1 MNGFKKSGE
10 KYFPKLRRDMKRDWQ
25 LYLFLLPAVLI
36 IFFFNYVPIYG
47 LQIAFRDFKP
57 SRGIWGSAWVGFKWF
72 QRFLKSPNMLVYV
85 RNTLSLSV
93 LGVLIAFPLKIFL
106 ALTLNEIR
114 MPKYKKFVQTV
125 TYAPYFISVTVLISM
140 VNLMLQKETG
150 VLTQMFELLGLPAGD
165 WLTSSDAFPWLFV
178 ISGMWQQTGWGAVIF
193 LAALAGVDP
202 QLHEAAMIDG
212 ASRVQRIWNVN
223 LPSILPT
230 ITIMLILQMGG
241 LMSVGHDKAL
251 LMQNA
256 LNLEASELISTYV
269 YKIGLQ
275 KAQYSLSA
283 AVGMINSVVNVIL
296 MLSMNWIVKKMGQVT
311 AI

>member
-1 MNGFKKSGE
+1 MSRQSAERGS
-10 KYFPKLRRDMKRDWQ
+10 LRRFGRDVRRDWQ
-25 LYLFLLPAVLI
+25 LYLFLLPAVVIVL
-36 IFFFNYVPIYG
+36 FFKYVPIYG

-57 SRGIWGSAWVGFKWF
+57 SRGIWDSAWVGLKWF
-72 QRFLKSPNMLVYV
+72 ERFFKSPNMWVYV
-85 RNTLSLSV
+85 RNTLTLSV
-93 LGVLIAFPLKIFL
+93 LGVLIAFPLKILL
-106 ALTLNEIR
+106 ALILNEIR
-114 MPKYKKFVQTV
+114 MPRYKKFVQTV
-125 TYAPYFISVTVLISM
+125 TYAPYFISVTVLVSM
-140 VNLMLQKETG
+140 LNLMLQKETG
-150 VLTQMFELLGLPAGD
+150 VLTQMFEALGLPAGS
-165 WLTSSDAFPWLFV
+165 WLTSVKAFPWLYV
-178 ISGMWQQTGWGAVIF
+178 VSGMWQQTGWGAVIF

-212 ASRVQRIWNVN
+212 ATRVQRIWHVN

-230 ITIMLILQMGG
+230 ITIMLILQMGT

-283 AVGMINSVVNVIL
+283 AVGMVNSVVNVVL

>member
-1 MNGFKKSGE
+1 MNRRSGNSGL
-10 KYFPKLRRDMKRDWQ
+10 LRGLGRDVRRDWQ
-25 LYLFLLPAVLI
+25 LYLFLAPAILIVL
-36 IFFFNYVPIYG
+36 FFKYVPIYG

-57 SRGIWGSAWVGFKWF
+57 TRGIWDSAWVGMKWF
-72 QRFLKSPNMLVYV
+72 ERFFQSPNLWVYV
-85 RNTLSLSV
+85 RNTLVLSV
-93 LGVLIAFPLKIFL
+93 LGVLIAFPLKILL
-106 ALTLNEIR
+106 ALILNEIR
-114 MPKYKKFVQTV
+114 MPRYKKFVQTV
-125 TYAPYFISVTVLISM
+125 TYAPYFISITVLVSM
-140 VNLMLQKETG
+140 VNLMLQKDTG
-150 VLTQMFELLGLPAGD
+150 VLTQFFEGFGIPAGD
-165 WLTSSDAFPWLFV
+165 WLTSVKAFPWLYV
-178 ISGMWQQTGWGAVIF
+178 VSGMWQQTGWGAVIF

-212 ASRVQRIWNVN
+212 ATRLQRIWHVN

-230 ITIMLILQMGG
+230 ITIMLILQMGT

-283 AVGMINSVVNVIL
+283 AVGMVNSLVNVAL
-296 MLSMNWIVKKMGQVT
+296 MLTMNWIVKKMGQVT
-311 AI
+311 AV

>member
-1 MNGFKKSGE
+1 MKAFRKSRE
-10 KYFPKLRRDMKRDWQ
+10 NDLLKLRRDMKRDWQ

-47 LQIAFRDFKP
+47 LQIAFQDFKP
-57 SRGIWGSAWVGFKWF
+57 TRGIWGSAWVGLKWF

-93 LGVLIAFPLKIFL
+93 LGVLIAFPLKILL
-106 ALTLNEIR
+106 ALILNEIR

-125 TYAPYFISVTVLISM
+125 TYAPYFISITVLVSM
-140 VNLMLQKETG
+140 MNLMLQKETG
-150 VLTQMFELLGLPAGD
+150 VLTQLFEAIGVPAGN
-165 WLTSSDAFPWLFV
+165 WLTSPTAFPWLFV
-178 ISGMWQQTGWGAVIF
+178 TSGMWQQTGWGAVIF

-212 ASRVQRIWNVN
+212 ASRLQRIWHVN

-241 LMSVGHDKAL
+241 LMSVSHDKAL

-256 LNLEASELISTYV
+256 LNLESSELISTYV